1 MGDPPRY
8 PDRCDHDRRRSEGDQ
23 PRTSLIVTADT
34 RPARHPAKYGATVLD
49 ALGSLLETEAV
60 GRGRRLRVLDP
71 FAGTG
76 RIHTLDHDTIGGDL
90 EPEWIGQ
97 GCDVGPVV
105 VADALRLP
113 FASKS
118 FDAVVTSPC
127 YGNRLADHHNA
138 RDGSVRHSYTHGLG
152 RLRLPAKAGTMQGGE
167 PYRVCR
173 LSAWMACFGVVVPG
187 GLALVNVSD
196 HIRRGDVVPVVAFH
210 VGALERAGWV
220 VERVETV
227 PTPRL
232 RYGANGSARVDG
244 ERVIV
249 ARKRER

>member
-1 MGDPPRY
+1 MTTAVLAPPV
-8 PDRCDHDRRRSEGDQ
+8 S
-23 PRTSLIVTADT
+23 
-34 RPARHPAKYGATVLD
+34 HPAKYGATVLD
-49 ALGSLLETEAV
+49 ALGALLAGEAV
-60 GRGRRLRVLDP
+60 RRGKDQLRVLDP

-97 GCDVGPVV
+97 GCDMGPVV

-113 FASKS
+113 FASGS
-118 FDAVVTSPC
+118 FDALVTSPC

-138 RDGSVRHSYTHGLG
+138 RDGSVRHSYTHDLG
-152 RLRLPAKAGTMQGGE
+152 RPLHPASAGAMQWGE
-167 PYRVCR
+167 PYRVFHR
-173 LSAWMACFGVVVPG
+173 SAWVACFGVVVPD

-196 HIRRGDVVPVVAFH
+196 HIRRGEVVPVVAFH
-210 VGALERAGWV
+210 VGALELAGWV
-220 VERVETV
+220 VEGVETV

-232 RYGANGSARVDG
+232 RYGANGAARVDG
-244 ERVIV
+244 ERIIV